1 MLNSCNNCSGD
12 KLCDV
17 CNKVLNINL
26 NFTAI
31 KNRHNNYDHFKKN
44 LEELKNIKEYFT
56 SEYQNVIT
64 ILTQIIEKISTTTK
78 ELKEDEEESPASK
91 VTMLNLNWMPDSQ
104 SEGNIVRN
112 NATKGSSYWIVK
124 SEELLDGPFV
134 CKIVVVKIQLTN
146 GYWDHS
152 AGIIKENQNNSEGT
166 YYNDSLVYQS
176 NGYAAVAFSSSG
188 GGQKISESWKTN
200 DIVFIKRDSENNV
213 YMGLNDETNLV
224 LAFPKIEGRFRI
236 YMAFSSSSRSDEFR
250 LDYLQNH

>member
-17 CNKVLNINL
+17 CNKVLNINS

-31 KNRHNNYDHFKKN
+31 KNRHNNYDHFRKN
-44 LEELKNIKEYFT
+44 LEDFKNIKENFT
-56 SEYQNVIT
+56 SEYQNIS
-64 ILTQIIEKISTTTK
+64 QIIEKITSNRK
-78 ELKEDEEESPASK
+78 ESKEDEQYDDQESPASK

-236 YMAFSSSSRSDEFR
+236 YMGFSNSSRSDEFR

>member
-12 KLCDV
+12 NLGTV
-17 CNKVLNINL
+17 CNKVLIINS

-31 KNRHNNYDHFKKN
+31 KNKYNNNDHYKKN
-44 LEELKNIKEYFT
+44 LEGLINIKENFT

-64 ILTQIIEKISTTTK
+64 TLTQIIEKISSTTK
-78 ELKEDEEESPASK
+78 ESKEDEEESPASK
-91 VTMLNLNWMPDSQ
+91 VTMLNLSWMRDSQ
-104 SEGNIVRN
+104 VEGNFLRIN
-112 NATKGSSYWIVK
+112 TTKSCSYWIVK
-124 SEELLDGPFV
+124 SEEVLDWPFV
-134 CKIVVVKIQLTN
+134 CKIVVVNIQSTT
-146 GYWDHS
+146 GYWNHS
-152 AGIIKENQNNSEGT
+152 AGIIKENQINSDDT

>member
-1 MLNSCNNCSGD
+1 MSNSCNNCSGD
-12 KLCDV
+12 NLCTI
-17 CNKVLNINL
+17 CNKFLNINS
-26 NFTAI
+26 NFTTF
-31 KNRHNNYDHFKKN
+31 KNKHNTNEHHKKN